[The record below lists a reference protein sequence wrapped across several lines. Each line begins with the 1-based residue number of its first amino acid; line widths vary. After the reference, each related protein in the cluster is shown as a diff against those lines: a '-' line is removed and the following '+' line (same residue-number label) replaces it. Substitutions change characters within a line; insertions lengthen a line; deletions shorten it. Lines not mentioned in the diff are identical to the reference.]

1 MRRGLTVVLLD
12 RVRTGARTPTT
23 LLHAIGRHVAAPVIL
38 CAVLV
43 MGASAVAGQVRL
55 TMDEAV
61 ARAAQTHPDVAAARL
76 AVNIAEAGLQRG
88 KAWLPANP
96 YLSGGAGTT
105 TQHGVG
111 NNYGFYISQELEIAG
126 QRTKRIG
133 VAAQDIAKAAAELT
147 GAQQT
152 LAAAVKTAFVQGL
165 VATDRVPL
173 ARQGLDVTTELSTQ
187 LSRIKNPSDAQRI
200 DRNNAQIQDSRARRD
215 IAAMQQ
221 ERDNAL
227 TTVRRLVGLPIDQNI
242 SLVGTPILQVR
253 TLPGEADLV
262 ARALRQRP
270 DLIAQ
275 QRALDKADAQI
286 ALVEREAI
294 PNVTLSGNLSR
305 FEGATLAGGDLGVH
319 LPVFQHKTSE
329 LTEAAAERDRERSTM
344 ESLKRTIEQE
354 VIEARR
360 SCEVT
365 ALDLQQ
371 LTDVVVPKNEEN
383 LQLERRLHESGD
395 AAYSEVLSAQ
405 LELLTARR
413 EYLDAVQAYNEAL
426 IELERIVGGNLEP

>member
-1 MRRGLTVVLLD
+1 MRRGLTVAVLG
-12 RVRTGARTPTT
+12 RARTGVRTPTT
-23 LLHAIGRHVAAPVIL
+23 LLDAIGRQAAASVTL
-38 CAVLV
+38 FAVLALN
-43 MGASAVAGQVRL
+43 ASASAGQVRL

-61 ARAAQTHPDVAAARL
+61 ARAAQAHPDVAAARR
-76 AVNIAEAGLQRG
+76 AVDIAEAGLLRS

-105 TQHGVG
+105 TQQGAG
-111 NNYGFYISQELEIAG
+111 NNYGFYISQEVEIAG
-126 QRTKRIG
+126 QRAKRID
-133 VAAQDIAKAAAELT
+133 VATQDIAKAASELT

-165 VATDRVPL
+165 VGIDRVPL

-215 IAAMQQ
+215 IAAMEQA
-221 ERDNAL
+221 RDNAL
-227 TTVRRLVGLPIDQNI
+227 TTIRRLVGLPLEQGIV
-242 SLVGTPILQVR
+242 LVGTPTLQVR
-253 TLPGEADLV
+253 PLPGDAELV

-270 DLIAQ
+270 DLVAQ

-305 FEGATLAGGDLGVH
+305 FEGATLAGGDIGVH
-319 LPVFQHKTSE
+319 LPVFQRKTSE
-329 LTEAAAERDRERSTM
+329 INEAAAERGRERSTM
-344 ESLKRTIEQE
+344 ESLKRTTEQE
-354 VIEARR
+354 VIEGRR

-365 ALDLQQ
+365 ALDLQT
-371 LTDVVVPKNEEN
+371 LMDVEVPKNEEN
-383 LQLERRLHESGD
+383 LQLERRLHENGD
-395 AAYSEVLSAQ
+395 ATYADVLSAQ
-405 LELLTARR
+405 LDLLAARR
-413 EYLDAVQAYNEAL
+413 AYLDAVQAYNEAL
-426 IELERIVGGNLEP
+426 IELERIVGGTLEP

>member
-1 MRRGLTVVLLD
+1 MRRGLTVVVLD
-12 RVRTGARTPTT
+12 RVRTGVRAPTI
-23 LLHAIGRHVAAPVIL
+23 LLAAVGRQAAASVTL

-43 MGASAVAGQVRL
+43 VGASASAEQVRL

-61 ARAAQTHPDVAAARL
+61 TRAAQAHPDVTAARR
-76 AVNIAEAGLQRG
+76 AVDIAAAGLQRS

-96 YLSGGAGTT
+96 YLSGGGGTT
-105 TQHGVG
+105 TQQGVG
-111 NNYGFYISQELEIAG
+111 TNYGFYLSQEVEIAG
-126 QRTKRIG
+126 QRSKRIG
-133 VAAQDIAKAAAELT
+133 VATQDIAKAAAEVT

-165 VATDRVPL
+165 VGTDRVPL

-200 DRNNAQIQDSRARRD
+200 DRNNALIQDSRARRD
-215 IAAMQQ
+215 VAAMQQ
-221 ERDNAL
+221 ARDNAL
-227 TTVRRLVGLPIDQNI
+227 TTIRRLVGLPLEQGIA
-242 SLVGTPILQVR
+242 LAGTPILQVR
-253 TLPGEADLV
+253 PLPGEAELV

-270 DLIAQ
+270 DLVAQ
-275 QRALDKADAQI
+275 QRAVDKADAQI

-305 FEGATLAGGDLGVH
+305 FEGATLTGGDIGVH

-329 LTEAAAERDRERSTM
+329 ISEAAAERARAHATM
-344 ESLKRTIEQE
+344 ESLQRTIEQE
-354 VIEARR
+354 AIEARR
-360 SCEVT
+360 ACEVT
-365 ALDLQQ
+365 GLDLQT

-383 LQLERRLHESGD
+383 LQLERRLHENGD
-395 AAYSEVLSAQ
+395 AASSEVLSAQ
-405 LELLTARR
+405 LELLAARR
-413 EYLDAVQAYNEAL
+413 EHLDAVQAYNEAL